1 MTLKKSL
8 YSLILSD
15 EVVNRIDKLATR
27 NNTNRSNMINQV
39 LAEYCSIL
47 TPEKRIEGVFESVAR
62 IFDYYEEFVTAVAPN
77 QSIMS
82 MKSSLEYRYRPTVKY
97 DVRLYCRPVD
107 AYIGELAITFRTQS
121 HKLLAVTDMFF
132 RLWSMLENK
141 YLADIY
147 PVEIQ
152 CRIESGRYVRMLALR
167 EGREYTSES
176 LATSLSDYIRLID
189 KLIKGY
195 IYGEYD
201 ENDVERE
208 YTKGLKNGMG
218 II

>member
-1 MTLKKSL
+1 
-8 YSLILSD
+8 
-15 EVVNRIDKLATR
+15 
-27 NNTNRSNMINQV
+27 
-39 LAEYCSIL
+39 
-47 TPEKRIEGVFESVAR
+47 
-62 IFDYYEEFVTAVAPN
+62 
-77 QSIMS
+77 MS

>member
-1 MTLKKSL
+1 
-8 YSLILSD
+8 
-15 EVVNRIDKLATR
+15 
-27 NNTNRSNMINQV
+27 
-39 LAEYCSIL
+39 
-47 TPEKRIEGVFESVAR
+47 
-62 IFDYYEEFVTAVAPN
+62 
-77 QSIMS
+77 
-82 MKSSLEYRYRPTVKY
+82 
-97 DVRLYCRPVD
+97 
-107 AYIGELAITFRTQS
+107 
-121 HKLLAVTDMFF
+121 
-132 RLWSMLENK
+132 
-141 YLADIY
+141 
-147 PVEIQ
+147 
-152 CRIESGRYVRMLALR
+152 MLALR